1 MRTDGNCKM
10 KSWGMAGALG
20 VLSFLLLL
28 GKGFGAALILGGLAF
43 VLLGLLFDWLFCAPI
58 PKVSKPV
65 STAAKPGGDVTAHEA
80 TVSAQSAAAG
90 VTGTA
95 GALVAAAT
103 APASTDTRGVSGA
116 DTAREDSSE
125 GASEPEAED
134 AAGVADQS
142 GSREKP
148 STELSGDAE
157 LADGQ
162 EAGTSSTDESNDAG
176 EAEKVAATD
185 AAPEAEK
192 PSEADPSTETASKLK
207 PSKPLSGEAELAER
221 KGTWTYKKDGSPE
234 GSNDRD
240 PGKNEFDAND
250 AKTGTE
256 ESKQPALLD
265 APRNGQPD
273 NLKEIKGIGPKLE
286 ETCHSLG
293 VYHFDQIAAWSDQEV
308 AWVDANLQGFKGR
321 VSRDEWRAQ
330 AKILASGEETAFSER
345 VEKGG
350 VY

>member
-1 MRTDGNCKM
+1 M
-10 KSWGMAGALG
+10 
-20 VLSFLLLL
+20 
-28 GKGFGAALILGGLAF
+28 
-43 VLLGLLFDWLFCAPI
+43 LGLLFDWLFCAPI

-103 APASTDTRGVSGA
+103 APASTDTDGVSGA
-116 DTAREDSSE
+116 DTAHEDSSE
-125 GASEPEAED
+125 GASKPEAED

-142 GSREKP
+142 GSGEKP

-157 LADGQ
+157 LADSQ
-162 EAGTSSTDESNDAG
+162 EVGKS
-176 EAEKVAATD
+176 
-185 AAPEAEK
+185 
-192 PSEADPSTETASKLK
+192 SEADPSSEPASKLK

-240 PGKNEFDAND
+240 PGKKEFDAND
-250 AKTGTE
+250 AKTGTD